1 MKITMNDDRV
11 FHGTPLQ
18 IVRAMQDISFGAA
31 GLTMRQYVE
40 SVVEDA
46 QRFEGVALAASGNTD
61 AELAASLID
70 EMIRTGLARR
80 G

>member
-1 MKITMNDDRV
+1 MKIVMNDDRV
-11 FHGTPLQ
+11 FRGTPLQ
-18 IVRAMQDISFGAA
+18 IVRAMQGISFGAA
-31 GLTMRQYVE
+31 GLTMPQYVE

-61 AELAASLID
+61 AELAASLIA
-70 EMIRTGLARR
+70 EIILTGLARR

>member
-1 MKITMNDDRV
+1 MKIVMNDDRV
-11 FHGTPLQ
+11 FQGTPLQ
-18 IVRAMQDISFGAA
+18 IVRAMQDISFGAET
-31 GLTMRQYVE
+31 LTAQKYIASIV
-40 SVVEDA
+40 DAA
-46 QRFEGVALAASGNTD
+46 QRFEGITLAATGTTD

>member
-1 MKITMNDDRV
+1 MKIVMNDDRV
-11 FHGTPLQ
+11 FQGTPLQ
-18 IVRAMQDISFGAA
+18 IVRAMQSISFGAEA
-31 GLTMRQYVE
+31 LTLQKYVA

-46 QRFEGVALAASGNTD
+46 QRFEGVALAASGDTD

-70 EMIRTGLARR
+70 EMIRTGLAWR